1 MKKILFLV
9 LGTFFFM
16 SSYAGEIL
24 LEGNY
29 QGKNLFVK
37 NPFTSSGV
45 GFCTF
50 EVRINDEIT
59 TDEWN
64 SSAFEID
71 FMSKNLNIGDAVVV
85 KIKHKD
91 DCVPTVL
98 NPEVLQPRSTF
109 TIVSINAERDGSVSW
124 TTTGESG
131 QLPFIIEQ
139 YRWNKWVKVGEVE
152 GKGTPESN
160 SYTTKV
166 NPHSGLNKIRVK
178 QIDFSG
184 SPRYSQAV
192 SFRSISPAVQFAPLR
207 VEDEIVFMDMEGTS
221 AETMYEIYDE
231 RANLVIRGF
240 GSKVNVA
247 NFKQGVYYINY
258 DVSMGQFIKR

>member
-9 LGTFFFM
+9 VSAFFCLT
-16 SSYAGEIL
+16 SYAGEIV

-29 QGKNLFVK
+29 QGKNLYVK

-50 EVRINDEIT
+50 EVRVNDEIT

-71 FMSKNLNIGDAVVV
+71 FMSQQLNIGDKVVV
-85 KIKHKD
+85 KIKHKE
-91 DCVPTVL
+91 DCTPVVL

-109 TIVSINAERDGSVSW
+109 TIVSINAERDGSVTW

-131 QLPFIIEQ
+131 KLPYIVEQ

-152 GKGTPESN
+152 GNGTPSENTYSL
-160 SYTTKV
+160 KV
-166 NPHSGLNKIRVK
+166 MPHSGLNKIRVK

-192 SFRSISPAVQFAPLR
+192 SFRSVSPEIQFTPLR
-207 VEDEIVFMDMEGTS
+207 VETDIQFMDMEGNET
-221 AETMYEIYDE
+221 ETMYEIYDDK
-231 RANLVIRGF
+231 ASLVRKGY
-240 GSKVNVA
+240 GSKVNLKSL
-247 NFKQGVYYINY
+247 KQGTYYINW
-258 DVSMGQFIKR
+258 DVKTGTFIKK